1 MRYNTDDKRSRFYVL
16 EVAIIAA
23 VALLLTISLTPPQGA
38 PTPAPSPA
46 ALHDTAPATLE
57 PALQI
62 LDGVTHH
69 G

>member
-1 MRYNTDDKRSRFYVL
+1 MRDNADDKRSRFYVL

-23 VALLLTISLTPPQGA
+23 VALLLTVSFTPRQGA
-38 PTPAPSPA
+38 PTPAQSPA
-46 ALHDTAPATLE
+46 VFHDTTPATLE

>member
-1 MRYNTDDKRSRFYVL
+1 MRDTADDKRSRFYVL

-23 VALLLTISLTPPQGA
+23 VALLLTVSFTPPQRA
-38 PTPAPSPA
+38 PTSAQSPA
-46 ALHDTAPATLE
+46 ALHDTAPAALE

-62 LDGVTHH
+62 LDAVTDH